1 MLRPTSHALI
11 AALVTVPLLLFA
23 ALPAEA
29 GCSKRVYLYS
39 TSWCPYCRQVR
50 AILARNHI
58 RYTLL
63 DATTPRVQADMIS
76 RFGDTAVPRI
86 LIGGVLVEGVDEA
99 RIKQL
104 CRGRRRELNQT
115 RSSEP
120 YDAAASL
127 PASMWRGNTGLGAGN
142 SVPGA
147 SRPFGPRA
155 AKSRAS
161 EDTPS

>member
-1 MLRPTSHALI
+1 MPRRTCHALL
-11 AALVTVPLLLFA
+11 AALVATPLLFFA
-23 ALPAEA
+23 TAPAQA

-63 DATTPRVQADMIS
+63 DATTARVQADMIR
-76 RFGDTAVPRI
+76 RFGDTAVPRM
-86 LIGGVLVEGVDEA
+86 LIGGALVEGVDEA

-104 CRGRRRELNQT
+104 CRGRPGTLNQT
-115 RSSEP
+115 RLSEP

-127 PASMWRGNTGLGAGN
+127 SASTWRGNTGLGAGN
-142 SVPGA
+142 TAPDF
-147 SRPFGPRA
+147 SRPLGPRA